1 MDIQLICDESIRES
15 LQKKL
20 IDKGF
25 TINETAAFVFYEKN
39 YAEKKYI
46 FAKDSEYNISMLK
59 FENIIYFESDDKRT
73 FVVTEEAKLEVKEK
87 LYELEKQLLL
97 RNFYRINKSHIINIL
112 KINKIIPWIGS
123 KLVLEMNNGEKLSVT
138 RTYYDNFKKRIGL

>member
-1 MDIQLICDESIRES
+1 MDIQLICNESIRES
-15 LQKKL
+15 LEKKL
-20 IDKGF
+20 TKKGF
-25 TINETAAFVFYEKN
+25 TINDKAAFVFYEKN

-46 FAKDSEYNISMLK
+46 FAKDNEYNISMLK

-73 FVVTEEAKLEVKEK
+73 FVVTEEKKLEVKEK

-97 RNFYRINKSHIINIL
+97 KNFFRINKSHIINIL

-123 KLVLEMNNGEKLSVT
+123 KLVLEMDNGDKLSVT
-138 RTYYDNFKKRIGL
+138 RTYYENFKKRIGL

>member
-25 TINETAAFVFYEKN
+25 TINEKAAFVFYEKN

>member
-25 TINETAAFVFYEKN
+25 NINEKAAFVFYEKN

-46 FAKDSEYNISMLK
+46 FARDSEYNISMLK

-97 RNFYRINKSHIINIL
+97 KNFYRINKSHIINIL